1 MYVAFSQDERFKRV
15 KWEPILER
23 KITIVDYSAVETKK
37 NQRTNRKIKWLE
49 CREWK
54 NVRLK
59 NVFKLSI
66 FVPGFWLM
74 MGLFFLLPI

>member
-49 CREWK
+49 CQSRMKKCQIEECFQIVK
-54 NVRLK
+54 FCFL
-59 NVFKLSI
+59 VFD
-66 FVPGFWLM
+66 
-74 MGLFFLLPI
+74 

>member
-49 CREWK
+49 CRLDIDENEKMSDWRMFS
-54 NVRLK
+54 NCQILFL
-59 NVFKLSI
+59 VFD
-66 FVPGFWLM
+66 
-74 MGLFFLLPI
+74 